1 MRSLKRP
8 LSILIAALIL
18 VSVMVIA
25 PVTASA
31 TVTASGT
38 INEQGSW
45 VATTYVETTDS
56 AVVFKVS
63 RASLKEKNIFARFY
77 DSEAA
82 VVPDWSLVT
91 GYGNNKT
98 VEFGLSNN
106 LNMYSIENYY
116 NNDENSMLGS
126 SWDEYHT
133 YNKPG
138 TSTFDDENVYFFI
151 YNAPKNH
158 HGVGVQY
165 FVWTYNTFA
174 WSIED
179 GVLTVTG
186 SGDIADYANAS
197 DVPWY
202 SNIGSINSVVIGE
215 GITGIGTNVLAGLYN
230 KPVSLP
236 STLTSFDNIADYKN
250 ATISREGADPMSDFA
265 PSTFKKLETLGVQER
280 TVDNAAAFR
289 FVTVADSGLLKAADD
304 YGYIMA
310 STSMSKDEAMSAITD
325 SNFVV
330 GSGTKKYSC
339 KGTSNNFAGD
349 YGSSDLTAT
358 GYKYISC
365 IVTGAASG
373 NVVVS
378 RFYITLDGTTYT
390 YAPYSTYNGCAYA
403 LS

>member
-8 LSILIAALIL
+8 LSILIAALML

-38 INEQGSW
+38 INAVGRWVGTENITYNDSGYDYMIYPRNTLGDRIIVTRMNPDGFTEPSWDKVWNQTDDLTIPADTSGSNGNW
-45 VATTYVETTDS
+45 L
-56 AVVFKVS
+56 FVS
-63 RASLKEKNIFARFY
+63 
-77 DSEAA
+77 
-82 VVPDWSLVT
+82 
-91 GYGNNKT
+91 GYSGNNLT
-98 VEFGLSNN
+98 ANW
-106 LNMYSIENYY
+106 
-116 NNDENSMLGS
+116 NSS
-126 SWDEYHT
+126 
-133 YNKPG
+133 
-138 TSTFDDENVYFFI
+138 
-151 YNAPKNH
+151 H
-158 HGVGVQY
+158 HGTADDDYVCVQIFNDTASIKQY
-165 FVWTYNTFA
+165 VWTYDLLDWTLEN
-174 WSIED
+174 
-179 GVLTVTG
+179 GVLTISGTG
-186 SGDIADYANAS
+186 AIADVDHDYNL
-197 DVPWY
+197 PWY
-202 SNIGSINSVVIGE
+202 SHLDEITTVVVGE
-215 GITGIGTNVLAGLYN
+215 GITGVGNNVLAGCES
-230 KPVSLP
+230 KRVSLP
-236 STLTSFDNIADYKN
+236 STLVSFDVNAYKEE
-250 ATISREGADPMSDFA
+250 TLTRDGADPMSDFA